1 MLSRYKSPPTPTG
14 GNLETRLPIIPT
26 PPPPQSS
33 AASARQTYATS
44 TPGIHR
50 HTINNDAMHNQTS
63 TSHPHGHHAAAM
75 HSPASD
81 GGPPFNQTE
90 PFHRLFLP
98 GTMAGSVALHIHP
111 KVDRGFFVAPEDNEW
126 TCYRRNYF
134 QITVAYSITSPNP
147 QLVNETLLGAGIMMD
162 YHGRQERVTGF
173 KITIGARVYG
183 SDQKI
188 IDLVQHTPKRDK
200 GPQLKPALNLMMPG
214 GDVERH
220 AHHDATDTDEEKA
233 ALSGN
238 IAEGDLPR
246 IVTYERIQFKQATA
260 NNGKRRAAQQYF
272 SLIVEAYAVILGQH
286 GQPEDIRVAVVKSSP
301 VVVRGRSP
309 GHYSDTPPS
318 EGSIPIKRPPELT
331 SSTSFLRNEQPSP
344 TSIKSTPTMPGLSN
358 PATNTTPASLQQT
371 TPVQNADHQDHN
383 TQQNNNNSLGND
395 LDFLASLEADFDGY
409 QYLPFTLLDPQGKI
423 VVPHDLFY
431 DPHEFPDTHYANLF
445 SSDPSLSFPPSQQD
459 PLSTTTFNNNQTSSM
474 TNDDGG
480 FSNLYQG
487 FFDFPAQTDTSWN
500 AMGRGGSQQST
511 GQGGPFPKDRIPT
524 SAAGAT
530 TNTQQS
536 SSMESS
542 NWFDTFQANAAQP
555 SQAILSN
562 FRPTNNQPPSQP
574 QQQSQQQFAFPFP
587 AQQTQNDTGTP
598 GGNGNGKWMFEFRN
612 SSYGYFPNL
621 PAVGDMHTS

>member
-1 MLSRYKSPPTPTG
+1 MLSRYKSPPPPTG

-75 HSPASD
+75 HSPTSD

-90 PFHRLFLP
+90 PLHRLFLP

-173 KITIGARVYG
+173 KITTGARVYG

-200 GPQLKPALNLMMPG
+200 GPQLKPALNSMMPG

-233 ALSGN
+233 ALSGT
-238 IAEGDLPR
+238 IAEGDSPR

-272 SLIVEAYAVILGQH
+272 SLVVEAYAVILGQQ
-286 GQPEDIRVAVVKSSP
+286 GQSEDIRVAVVKSSP

-318 EGSIPIKRPPELT
+318 EGSIPMKRPPELT

-344 TSIKSTPTMPGLSN
+344 TSIKSTPTMPGLAN
-358 PATNTTPASLQQT
+358 PANTTPTSLQQQP
-371 TPVQNADHQDHN
+371 TPVEPMEQD
-383 TQQNNNNSLGND
+383 QPVVQNNTNSSGND

-445 SSDPSLSFPPSQQD
+445 SSDPSLSFPPPASQD
-459 PLSTTTFNNNQTSSM
+459 SLSTTAFNANN
-474 TNDDGG
+474 
-480 FSNLYQG
+480 
-487 FFDFPAQTDTSWN
+487 
-500 AMGRGGSQQST
+500 
-511 GQGGPFPKDRIPT
+511 
-524 SAAGAT
+524 
-530 TNTQQS
+530 QS
-536 SSMESS
+536 SSV
-542 NWFDTFQANAAQP
+542 AG
-555 SQAILSN
+555 
-562 FRPTNNQPPSQP
+562 
-574 QQQSQQQFAFPFP
+574 
-587 AQQTQNDTGTP
+587 ND
-598 GGNGNGKWMFEFRN
+598 
-612 SSYGYFPNL
+612 
-621 PAVGDMHTS
+621 D